1 MTFIAPKQSLDVVT
15 NTTVAG
21 EYYGITINTGRIS
34 QERLLALKAKLETTK
49 AKLEAQNFAD
59 IARDDIL
66 GDMFY
71 ATALIYYAELDEMDF
86 VLAKREGIVAI
97 RLPSEAIFGMQISVK
112 YFFGIPVSVSA
123 GGIAMDVDRDLS
135 IAKSLDGNRNKEIQ
149 YVRVSGTN
157 GSALEYSVP
166 EQLFSTPD
174 NPVQGISAVK
184 ALKIANDQ
192 GIPIY
197 TINQSNINAILPQ
210 LQVSGD
216 VKTNIQN
223 VVNTGKVVTVS
234 KTNITFSGW
243 TGVGYIIL
251 DPSTG
256 AGAYMIEGISG
267 GWLYSTLNWIL
278 NFLRDPATNAWVAY
292 ITGVLSKL
300 GGIGIALAAIINTFM
315 ISFTV
320 TDILVNNDG
329 TLTQKGCAIFTY
341 LATQG
346 VEFLLG
352 ALAGSDAAAFIAVL
366 IINAIYIEL
375 LSAVITQKI
384 CYQ

>member
-1 MTFIAPKQSLDVVT
+1 MT
-15 NTTVAG
+15 
-21 EYYGITINTGRIS
+21 
-34 QERLLALKAKLETTK
+34 
-49 AKLEAQNFAD
+49 KLEAQDFTSLTK
-59 IARDDIL
+59 DDIL
-66 GDMFY
+66 GDLLY
-71 ATALIYYAELDEMDF
+71 TTAVSYYAELDVMDF
-86 VLAKREGIVAI
+86 VSAKTMGVTAI
-97 RLPSEAIFGMQISVK
+97 RLPSETIFSSELKVNK
-112 YFFGIPVSVSA
+112 FFGSPISA
-123 GGIAMDVDRDLS
+123 GTGGLAMDVDRAVTL
-135 IAKSLDGNRNKEIQ
+135 IKALDGDKDKSIQ
-149 YVRVSGTN
+149 FMLASGQN
-157 GSALEYSVP
+157 SSALEHSVP
-166 EQLFSTPD
+166 EQMYSTTE
-174 NPVQGISAVK
+174 NPAHGISAVK
-184 ALKIANDQ
+184 ALQIANDQ

-197 TINQSNINAILPQ
+197 TINQTNINTIIPQ
-210 LQVSGD
+210 LQLDAGTISD
-216 VKTNIQN
+216 IQN
-223 VVNTGKVVTVS
+223 AINAGKEVTVS
-234 KTNITFSGW
+234 KTDITYNGW
-243 TGVGYIIL
+243 TGCGYIII
-251 DPSTG
+251 DPLTG
-256 AGAYMIEGISG
+256 AGAYMISGGVNG
-267 GWLYSTLNWIL
+267 GWLYSTLSWIL